1 MNKPIRTMSI
11 LCMLLFVALM
21 VNATYLQYYKAKSLN
36 DDPRNRRVVEAAF
49 SRERGAILVDQE
61 PVAKSVP
68 SKDQFE
74 FQRTYDEP
82 AKYSHITGYFS
93 FYSQT
98 GIEQSENSVLSGDDS
113 RLFVNRVLDMLS
125 NEEPKGGSVELTLN
139 RKAQDA
145 AYDGLEALGE
155 GVEGAAVALEPSTGR
170 ILAMVSSPSFNPNRL
185 ASHDL
190 ADVTKAY
197 DALNTDEAQPLL
209 NRAIQTTLPPGS
221 TFKLVTAAAAME
233 NKGYDADSL
242 VPGGAVLDVPQT
254 THDIHNE
261 SGGSCGGERITLT
274 RALEVSCNV
283 SFGWLG
289 LQLSDDEMREQAER
303 FGFGQHYLDELS
315 PQAVSAFPDEVDEPQ
330 RALSAIGQYDV
341 RATPL
346 QMAMV
351 AAGIANGGVVMKP
364 YLVDEIL
371 STRPRRPAQDRSG
384 RAVQGRLVPD
394 RERAHE
400 DDGGRRRQRHR
411 HQRPDPRHPGRRQD
425 RDGPEPGRTAALRL
439 VRLLRPGRRPQDRGR
454 RPRRVEQ
461 HRPQR
466 DRRRRPVRT
475 HRQGDDGGGDQP
487 VTEVFADDTGRYRL
501 DSRIA
506 TGGMGVVWRGTDTVL
521 DRVVAIKI
529 LKGEYADDATFR
541 SRFETEARHAAA
553 LHHPGV
559 AAVFDS
565 GQGQANDGG
574 GPRPFLVM
582 EFVDGQPLSNL
593 LRPNAPLDPA
603 VARTLIADAADAIGA
618 AHAAG
623 IVHRDVKPAN
633 LLVTPDR
640 QIKITDFG
648 IARAADGIALTATGQ
663 VMGTPQYL
671 SPEQAEGS
679 TATPASD
686 IYSLGVVLFEC
697 LAGYRPFG
705 GDTPITTALAHLR
718 DPIPDLPDFVPADL
732 AAVVRR
738 ALAKKPSERFA
749 SAADFAAALRDP
761 AGRIAPPVVAAAPPG
776 DADGSTWVMP
786 SVGSADSGP
795 DPDSD
800 LDSPHRVPINPHA
813 APPGSGS
820 CWLSSSSRLSRCSS
834 SPS

>member
-21 VNATYLQYYKAKSLN
+21 VNATYLQYYKAESLN

-61 PVAKSVP
+61 PVAKSEP
-68 SKDQFE
+68 SDDQFE

-125 NEEPKGGSVELTLN
+125 NDEPKGGSVELTLN
-139 RKAQDA
+139 REAQDA

-170 ILAMVSSPSFNPNRL
+170 ILAMVSSPNFNPNRL

-190 ADVTKAY
+190 GDVTKAY
-197 DALNTDEAQPLL
+197 DELNTDEAQPLL

-242 VPGGAVLDVPQT
+242 VPGGAALDVPQT
-254 THDIHNE
+254 THDINNE

-315 PQAVSAFPDEVDEPQ
+315 PQAVSVFPEELDEPQ

-371 STRPRRPAQDRSG
+371 SPDLDVLPRTDPEELSKAVSSLTASELTKMMVAVVDNGTGTNAQIPDVQVAGKTGTAQSLGERPPYAWFVSF
-384 RAVQGRLVPD
+384 AP
-394 RERAHE
+394 
-400 DDGGRRRQRHR
+400 
-411 HQRPDPRHPGRRQD
+411 
-425 RDGPEPGRTAALRL
+425 
-439 VRLLRPGRRPQDRGR
+439 
-454 RPRRVEQ
+454 
-461 HRPQR
+461 
-466 DRRRRPVRT
+466 
-475 HRQGDDGGGDQP
+475 
-487 VTEVFADDTGRYRL
+487 ADDPKIAVAVLVESSNTGR
-501 DSRIA
+501 SEIA
-506 TGGMGVVWRGTDTVL
+506 GGALCAPIAKAMM
-521 DRVVAIKI
+521 
-529 LKGEYADDATFR
+529 
-541 SRFETEARHAAA
+541 EA
-553 LHHPGV
+553 V
-559 AAVFDS
+559 
-565 GQGQANDGG
+565 
-574 GPRPFLVM
+574 
-582 EFVDGQPLSNL
+582 
-593 LRPNAPLDPA
+593 
-603 VARTLIADAADAIGA
+603 
-618 AHAAG
+618 
-623 IVHRDVKPAN
+623 
-633 LLVTPDR
+633 
-640 QIKITDFG
+640 
-648 IARAADGIALTATGQ
+648 
-663 VMGTPQYL
+663 
-671 SPEQAEGS
+671 
-679 TATPASD
+679 
-686 IYSLGVVLFEC
+686 
-697 LAGYRPFG
+697 
-705 GDTPITTALAHLR
+705 
-718 DPIPDLPDFVPADL
+718 
-732 AAVVRR
+732 
-738 ALAKKPSERFA
+738 
-749 SAADFAAALRDP
+749 
-761 AGRIAPPVVAAAPPG
+761 
-776 DADGSTWVMP
+776 
-786 SVGSADSGP
+786 
-795 DPDSD
+795 
-800 LDSPHRVPINPHA
+800 INP
-813 APPGSGS
+813 
-820 CWLSSSSRLSRCSS
+820 
-834 SPS
+834 